1 MLELDRPVSFVTP
14 VQLDE
19 FAEAKNR
26 WYMDTMD
33 IRTDP
38 SEHPDFRRIVGMGEA
53 AIPLILEELRVRPS
67 LLYVALEAIT
77 GENPVA
83 ETGSDS
89 LEDISLIWQRWGEQ
103 NRRIAPREEV
113 LVFG

>member
-1 MLELDRPVSFVTP
+1 MLELGRPSGVITP
-14 VQLDE
+14 VQFDE

-26 WYMDTMD
+26 WYFDTLD
-33 IRTDP
+33 VRTDP
-38 SEHPDFRRIVGMGEA
+38 SQHPDFRRIVGMGES
-53 AIPLILEELRVRPS
+53 AIPLILEELKIRPS

-77 GENPVA
+77 GENPVP

-89 LEDISLIWQRWGEQ
+89 LEEISEIWQRWGEQ
-103 NRRIAPREEV
+103 NRSIAPRDEV